1 MENNH
6 FKTLKEVDVSKWV
19 EKKDGLDYLS
29 WSKAWEKVK
38 EIYPDANYSIW
49 RNPETFY
56 PYVYDEELGYMVFTE
71 MTIDGITHNMQLP
84 VMDSKN
90 KAMKAKAYTYKT
102 KYGEKRVEPA
112 TMFDLNKTIMRCLVK
127 NMAMFGLGLSLYQG
141 EDLPSTSTPSKVVQ
155 KRTTTKIS
163 DNQVKKIQILIKETG
178 MDKEKLY
185 KKLNIKSCKDLSSKL
200 ANELIEKLED
210 KKEKQNG

>member
-71 MTIDGITHNMQLP
+71 MTIDGRIP
-84 VMDSKN
+84 
-90 KAMKAKAYTYKT
+90 
-102 KYGEKRVEPA
+102 
-112 TMFDLNKTIMRCLVK
+112 
-127 NMAMFGLGLSLYQG
+127 
-141 EDLPSTSTPSKVVQ
+141 
-155 KRTTTKIS
+155 
-163 DNQVKKIQILIKETG
+163 
-178 MDKEKLY
+178 
-185 KKLNIKSCKDLSSKL
+185 
-200 ANELIEKLED
+200 
-210 KKEKQNG
+210 